1 MARRS
6 CTITFAL
13 CIIVAVIF
21 IFLSVEIS
29 PIFIGSKFTNETFIA
44 EETLRV
50 KTFPHLPITHLI
62 EDQYLKFQYQRQELY
77 QQQIRDQIQQIQ
89 AQKVQKN
96 IGSSSAGQECIEY
109 ETHQYY
115 SVPVHQLSKKPQV
128 AAQHQFV
135 KSNPVEDAQYQEQ
148 LRLQRQYQQVIDEYN
163 RKFTQQQYCQ
173 EQEQRLQQDS
183 CERERIRLQLEEQAK
198 RDREQALKQEA
209 ILLQQQAEAAAAAA
223 ATAAQAA
230 ANAQAQQHVVD
241 LTSNTFVKTKHN
253 DVDIVIEDKHTAS
266 IPLDY
271 ILEHPD
277 TETPHDL
284 HYGKHKL

>member
-1 MARRS
+1 MAS

-13 CIIVAVIF
+13 CVIVAVIF
-21 IFLSVEIS
+21 VFLSVEIS
-29 PIFIGSKFTNETFIA
+29 PLFIGSKFANETFIA

-77 QQQIRDQIQQIQ
+77 QQQIRDQIQHIQ

-96 IGSSSAGQECIEY
+96 IGSSSVGPECIEY
-109 ETHQYY
+109 ESHQYY
-115 SVPVHQLSKKPQV
+115 SVPVHQLNKKPQA
-128 AAQHQFV
+128 AAQQETITT
-135 KSNPVEDAQYQEQ
+135 NPVDDAQYQEQ

-163 RKFTQQQYCQ
+163 RKYTQQQYC
-173 EQEQRLQQDS
+173 EEQRLQQDS
-183 CERERIRLQLEEQAK
+183 YGRERIISQLEEEAR
-198 RDREQALKQEA
+198 RDRTQALDQEA
-209 ILLQQQAEAAAAAA
+209 ILLQQQVEAAAAAA
-223 ATAAQAA
+223 AATVTAAEAA
-230 ANAQAQQHVVD
+230 ANSQSQQHVVH
-241 LTSNTFVKTKHN
+241 LTSDTFVTTKHI
-253 DVDIVIEDKHTAS
+253 DVDIVIEDKHNPS

-284 HYGKHKL
+284 HYGKH